1 METLFADTI
10 EVIAGADH
18 QLAGETAALTDLLA
32 YPWALPPANQRWRH
46 EFDALF
52 TAQGIEP
59 PQPVATSN
67 SASYLKALLRR
78 GGYLSFLPRQ
88 TIGDPGEE
96 GLVAI
101 AVDAPAMRPEITL
114 TTRDRALASPPV
126 AELVQVL
133 RRVAGEL

>member
-1 METLFADTI
+1 M
-10 EVIAGADH
+10 
-18 QLAGETAALTDLLA
+18 
-32 YPWALPPANQRWRH
+32 PPANQRWRH

-78 GGYLSFLPRQ
+78 GGYLSFPPRQ
-88 TIGDPGEE
+88 TIGDPAEE

-101 AVDAPAMRPEITL
+101 TVDVPAMRPGIML
-114 TTRDRALASPPV
+114 TTRDRVAASPPRRLAAGGRWPV
-126 AELVQVL
+126 AGG
-133 RRVAGEL
+133 RWRVAGGGWPSGCRCCGAWRGSCR